1 MLIKNVDNL
10 LKFYWS
16 NENKISHLDEIIN
29 KNKNVLIDDSYKNI
43 EKKSHIIHE
52 NTMSIMLKK
61 KQELKLILII
71 LIKRLES
78 LTDVIIM
85 NKTTDY
91 FMHVWLLICFENK
104 LKTFLMI

>member
-1 MLIKNVDNL
+1 
-10 LKFYWS
+10 
-16 NENKISHLDEIIN
+16 
-29 KNKNVLIDDSYKNI
+29 
-43 EKKSHIIHE
+43 
-52 NTMSIMLKK
+52 MSIMLKK

-91 FMHVWLLICFENK
+91 FMHV
-104 LKTFLMI
+104 